1 MARNVEVK
9 AKVED
14 PNALRDRVEALSD
27 TPIEV
32 LDQEDV
38 FFDVPRARVKLRTF
52 ADGPGELIAY
62 DRRDETG
69 PAVSSYYV
77 LRTENPAGLKSFLSE
92 VFGVRGVVRKRRRLY
107 RIGQTRVHLDDVDGL
122 GTFLEVEVV
131 LDDAQSEEDGA
142 RVASEI
148 LATLGVP
155 NESRIASAYID
166 LLERSRT

>member
-14 PNALRDRVEALSD
+14 ADALRDRIEALSD
-27 TPIEV
+27 TPVET

-38 FFDVPRARVKLRTF
+38 FFDVPRVRVKVRTF

-62 DRRDETG
+62 ERPDETG
-69 PAVSSYYV
+69 PAVSSYSV
-77 LRTENPAGLKSFLSE
+77 LRTGNPASLKSFLSE
-92 VFGVRGVVRKRRRLY
+92 ILGVRGVVRKRRLLF
-107 RIGQTRVHLDDVDGL
+107 RIGRARVHLDDVDGL

-131 LDDAQSEEDGA
+131 LDDAQSEEEGA
-142 RVASEI
+142 TVASEI

-155 NESRIASAYID
+155 DESRIASAYID
-166 LLERSRT
+166 LLDRSRT